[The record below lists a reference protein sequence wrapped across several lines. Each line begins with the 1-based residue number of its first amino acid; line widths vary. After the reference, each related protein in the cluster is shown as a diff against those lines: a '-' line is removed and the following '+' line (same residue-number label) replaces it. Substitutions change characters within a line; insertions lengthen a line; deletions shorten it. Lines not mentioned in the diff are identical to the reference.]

1 MYLRWWPPLA
11 VHPLRW
17 REAPPDLPTASFP
30 PQALGHVSQLK
41 KELADKEHQL
51 SVKPTEKAADNELS
65 WLNVLSQETGENVWE
80 RINLQKALFELE
92 ETNKRN
98 RMELQHL
105 DDAIARPQVN
115 EKDYALFQ
123 ALTSRRQVILDN
135 ICDNDEAGA
144 SYRKGMNNVEL
155 QIEMESLRSLW
166 NILYGTGLN
175 QKQILKFAAKQGLTV
190 EGCPLPSLSP
200 DVAMPHGRLPPFMS
214 FPSPQSQSSSSPSS
228 CFFQQ
233 GFSTMSVLKN

>member
-1 MYLRWWPPLA
+1 MCERGGELQILLEYMDGGSLDGCRIADEPFLT
-11 VHPLRW
+11 HG
-17 REAPPDLPTASFP
+17 D
-30 PQALGHVSQLK
+30 VSQLK
-41 KELADKEHQL
+41 KELVDKEHQL

-65 WLNVLSQETGENVWE
+65 WLNVLSLETGENVQE
-80 RINLQKALFELE
+80 HINLQKALFELE

-144 SYRKGMNNVEL
+144 S
-155 QIEMESLRSLW
+155 
-166 NILYGTGLN
+166 
-175 QKQILKFAAKQGLTV
+175 
-190 EGCPLPSLSP
+190 
-200 DVAMPHGRLPPFMS
+200 
-214 FPSPQSQSSSSPSS
+214 
-228 CFFQQ
+228 
-233 GFSTMSVLKN
+233 